1 MISKDKLLKQPN
13 YLLSKYQAEIYR
25 QLSAFM
31 KENRLSQKQVAKK
44 LRVSN
49 SYVNQI
55 LKGNFN
61 YTLKKLVEIS
71 LLIGKVPSLEFLSLN
86 EFWDQQKKKRED
98 SLIVQASTIGGVN
111 TVYIKVPEFKAIS
124 SKAFATATSD
134 AEDIKSD
141 HYWIAQCDN

>member
-1 MISKDKLLKQPN
+1 MISKEKLLKQPN

-31 KENRLSQKQVAKK
+31 KENKLSQKQVAKK
-44 LRVSN
+44 LGVSN

-71 LLIGKVPSLEFLSLN
+71 LLIGKVPSLEFISFN
-86 EFWDQQKKKRED
+86 DIWDQQKRKRED
-98 SLIVQASTIGGVN
+98 SLIVQASATGGEN
-111 TVYIKVPEFKAIS
+111 TVYIKVPEFKAVS

-134 AEDIKSD
+134 AEDIISD

>member
-13 YLLSKYQAEIYR
+13 YLLSKYQAEVYR

-31 KENRLSQKQVAKK
+31 KDNNLSQKKVAKK
-44 LRVSN
+44 LGVSN

-61 YTLKKLVEIS
+61 YTLKKLIEIS
-71 LLIGKVPSLEFLSLN
+71 LLIGKVPSIEFLS
-86 EFWDQQKKKRED
+86 FDDYWDQQKKKRED
-98 SLIVQASTIGGVN
+98 TLIRASAIGGEN
-111 TVYIKVPEFKAIS
+111 TVYIKVHEFKAVAS
-124 SKAFATATSD
+124 EAFATATSD
-134 AEDIKSD
+134 PEDVISD